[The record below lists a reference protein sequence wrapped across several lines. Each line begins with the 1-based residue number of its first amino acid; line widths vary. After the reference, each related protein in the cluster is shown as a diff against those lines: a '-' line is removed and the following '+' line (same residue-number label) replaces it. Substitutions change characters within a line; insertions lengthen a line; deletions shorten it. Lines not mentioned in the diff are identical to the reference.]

1 LAQFGLDLFVAG
13 HVNRGLG
20 SVNGF

>member
-1 LAQFGLDLFVAG
+1 LAQLGLDLFVAG